1 MRKRLVAH
9 VLLVA
14 ALVLAWGM
22 PAQAQE
28 RPQYFHR
35 IGLVGWPASASIDG
49 GAGGAWTTFL
59 WGLSYGFSSPDAPWG
74 FGLEVLTGS
83 RSDGLGTDTLWRVD
97 GSYRVAMER
106 VTWRAL
112 ASFRSV
118 QAGTVSTSHVGVGL
132 EAVLPIVPF
141 ADSGGWS
148 LTTGATAYLGQR
160 SGTDWSVAVRY
171 KAPSPPVTAL
181 VALPVTALAASL
193 PVAATA
199 AATTRG
205 HDWDFSFGFRESSF
219 GGSTYRW
226 SGFFVSVGKS
236 F

>member
-1 MRKRLVAH
+1 MRKGLVAH

-14 ALVLAWGM
+14 ALVLAGAI
-22 PAQAQE
+22 PTQAQE

-35 IGLVGWPASASIDG
+35 IGIVGWPASASIDG
-49 GAGGAWTTFL
+49 GAGGSWTTFL
-59 WGLSYGFSSPDAPWG
+59 WGLSYGFTSPDAPWG

-97 GSYRVAMER
+97 GAYRVAMER

-118 QAGTVSTSHVGVGL
+118 QAGAVSTSHLGVGL
-132 EAVLPIVPF
+132 DAMLPIVPF

-148 LTTGATAYLGQR
+148 LTVGAAAYLGPR

-171 KAPSPPVTAL
+171 KMPSPPVTAL
-181 VALPVTALAASL
+181 VASL
-193 PVAATA
+193 PVAATTA
-199 AATTRG
+199 AITRG

-219 GGSTYRW
+219 SGSTYRW
-226 SGFFVSVGKS
+226 SGFFLTVGKS